1 MKTNRI
7 ATRTCAWHAMAVG
20 LAFASS
26 VVATNAHAQPT
37 LPEPPPPVEPWY
49 EALDFGLFA
58 DAYFGFNANT
68 PKPQEDGNLFRAY
81 DATNGFALSWV
92 GADVSY
98 DPRPVG
104 GTVSL
109 RFGPSA
115 ETYADSCFS
124 SETRCDGDIVGL
136 DIVKQAFASW
146 RPVPGL
152 TFDLGKFDTIYG
164 AEVAESQDN
173 LNYSRGAVYWLA
185 QPLFHTGL
193 RANLRVLPEF
203 DLNALIVNGWNNSI
217 DNNIGKTWGL
227 QGVVRPWPE
236 LSLALGWLGGP
247 EQDDAVSL
255 DCPADS
261 AYSPVTGTCV
271 SARGVPADSYIVDR
285 GGANELESWR
295 HLADV
300 VVTWE
305 PTGALSLVFNADF
318 GVEGVRTLDSEGD
331 TNVDSMS
338 YFGTMLGSRLALTDV
353 WALAARAEYFSD
365 PDGYATGF
373 EDLKLVTGTLTVEA
387 SPTPNLQLRL
397 EGRGDFAVDAN
408 VDVSDDE
415 KADIFPA
422 GVRDDTPT
430 QITATLS
437 AVVRI

>member
-1 MKTNRI
+1 MKTKRS
-7 ATRTCAWHAMAVG
+7 ATRTHAWHTAAIG
-20 LAFASS
+20 LALAS
-26 VVATNAHAQPT
+26 ALATTNARAQPT
-37 LPEPPPPVEPWY
+37 APEPPPPVEPWY

-58 DAYFGFNANT
+58 DAYFGFNANV
-68 PKPQEDGNLFRAY
+68 PKPQEGNNLFRAY
-81 DATNGFALSWV
+81 DSTNGFALSWV

-115 ETYADSCFS
+115 ETHASSCFS
-124 SETRCDGDIVGL
+124 DETRCDGDVAGL
-136 DIVKQAFASW
+136 GLVKQAFASW

-193 RANLRVLPEF
+193 RTSLRVLPELN
-203 DLNALIVNGWNNSI
+203 LNALIVNGWNNSI
-217 DNNIGKTWGL
+217 DNNAGKTFGL
-227 QGVVRPWPE
+227 QTIVQPWPE
-236 LSLALGWLGGP
+236 LSVALGWLGGP
-247 EQDDAVSL
+247 EQDDAVTL
-255 DCPADS
+255 DCPADT
-261 AYSPVTGTCV
+261 AYSPVTGACV
-271 SARGVPADSYIVDR
+271 AARGIPADSYVVDR
-285 GGANELESWR
+285 GGANEFEAWR

-318 GVEGVRTLDSEGD
+318 GVDGVRALD

-338 YFGTMLGSRLALTDV
+338 YFGAMLGSRYALTDV
-353 WALAARAEYFSD
+353 WALAGRAEYFSD

-373 EDLKLVTGTLTVEA
+373 EDLKLVTGTLTLEA

-397 EGRGDFAVDAN
+397 EGRADFAVDAN
-408 VDVSDDE
+408 VDPRDDE
-415 KADIFPA
+415 KADIFSA
-422 GVRDDTPT
+422 SARDDTENQLT
-430 QITATLS
+430 LTLS